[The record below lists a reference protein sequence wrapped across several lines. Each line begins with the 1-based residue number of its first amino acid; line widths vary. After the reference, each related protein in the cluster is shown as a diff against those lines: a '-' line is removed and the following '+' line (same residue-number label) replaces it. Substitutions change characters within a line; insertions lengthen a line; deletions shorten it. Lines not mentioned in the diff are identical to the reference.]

1 MGPSLD
7 TALTTPEGPS
17 HACPQLSSKSPLAYL
32 HSQSLLVGI
41 DVECSEHTNIQSLS
55 DEYYAFTTTEETVR
69 YMPRFERSTPS
80 ASFIHSFNNPAT
92 TV

>member
-7 TALTTPEGPS
+7 SALTTPEGPS

-41 DVECSEHTNIQSLS
+41 DVEVASTQTFNHYQTSTTHSL
-55 DEYYAFTTTEETVR
+55 
-69 YMPRFERSTPS
+69 PRKRLCGTCQDLNEVLRQH
-80 ASFIHSFNNPAT
+80 HSFNNPST